1 MPILENY
8 NEFAGRHY
16 ETGSLRDA
24 LAWEGVRAP
33 HTGEALSEALLLGI
47 SGGIAFGYFTFH
59 YQGYPPHLVL
69 LTRNTFDPLQTI
81 YERLAIPRD
90 VRQTASADR
99 GAANLR
105 SALEEGHAAIV
116 QADAFS
122 LPWTLL
128 PPDERNWG
136 MAPLLVYGLDDEHA
150 WIAGPS
156 SQPLVIPAATLAA
169 ARGRVKKEKFRVTTP
184 GAPDFSRLPDAVE
197 AGIRQCLALF
207 TEPPPRGSKKNFGL
221 AALEHWAQL
230 LTNTRNKQS
239 WARYFAPG
247 RDLMMALAGNHTQPG
262 AFSWIET
269 WGFDGME
276 RAAYADFLDEAAVI
290 LERPAL
296 EDAAAG
302 FRHSHAQW
310 RQLAQMLLPEEVPAL
325 AETRQLLQRRYALL
339 DEQGM
344 DALPEMRRCH
354 ERQSAIFDTLSEDF
368 PMTEAELVSFREGLA
383 GQVLAIRATE
393 GEALAKLAEVLG
405 G

>member
-8 NEFAGRHY
+8 NEFTGRHH

-59 YQGYPPHLVL
+59 YQGYPPHLAL

-105 SALEEGHAAIV
+105 SALEDGHAAIV

-136 MAPLLVYGLDDEHA
+136 MAPLLVYGLDEEHA

-169 ARGRVKKEKFRVTTP
+169 ARGRVKKAKFRVTIP
-184 GAPDFSRLPDAVE
+184 GAPDFSRLESAVE
-197 AGIRQCLALF
+197 AGLRQCLSLF
-207 TEPPPRGSKKNFGL
+207 TEGPPRGSRKNFGL

-276 RAAYADFLDEAAVI
+276 RAVYADFLDEASAI

-296 EDAAAG
+296 EDVAES
-302 FRHSHAQW
+302 FRRSHAQW
-310 RQLAQMLLPEEVPAL
+310 RQLAHMLLPEDVPAL
-325 AETRQLLQRRYALL
+325 AETRQLLQQRYALL

-354 ERQSAIFDTLSEDF
+354 ARQAELFEQLGDDF
-368 PMTEAELVSFREGLA
+368 PMSEAELVTFREGLA
-383 GQVLAIRATE
+383 QQVLAIRATE
-393 GEALAKLAEVLG
+393 GEALAQLAEVLG

>member
-24 LAWEGVRAP
+24 LAWEAVRAP
-33 HTGEALSEALLLGI
+33 HTGAPLSEALLLGI

-90 VRQTASADR
+90 LRQTASADR

-136 MAPLLVYGLDDEHA
+136 MAPLLVYGLDEEHA
-150 WIAGPS
+150 WVAGPS

-184 GAPDFSRLPDAVE
+184 GAPDFSRLESAVE
-197 AGIRQCLALF
+197 AGLRQCLSLF
-207 TEPPPRGSKKNFGL
+207 TEPPPRGSRKNFGL

-290 LERPAL
+290 LDKPAL
-296 EDAAAG
+296 RDAAAG

-310 RQLAQMLLPEEVPAL
+310 RQLARMLLPDDVPAL
-325 AETRQLLQRRYALL
+325 AETRLLLQRRYALL

-354 ERQSAIFDTLSEDF
+354 ARQAELFEQLGDDF
-368 PMTEAELVSFREGLA
+368 PMSEAELTAFREGLA
-383 GQVLAIRATE
+383 QQVLAIRATE
-393 GEALAKLAEVLG
+393 GEALAQLAEVLG
-405 G
+405 S

>member
-8 NEFAGRHY
+8 NEFAGRHH

-33 HTGEALSEALLLGI
+33 HTGEPLSEALLLGI
-47 SGGIAFGYFTFH
+47 SGGITVGYFTFH

-136 MAPLLVYGLDDEHA
+136 MAPLLVYGLDEEYA

-197 AGIRQCLALF
+197 AGLRQCLSLF
-207 TEPPPRGSKKNFGL
+207 TEGPPRGSRKNFGL

-276 RAAYADFLDEAAVI
+276 RAVYADFLDEAAVI

-296 EDAAAG
+296 GDVAQG
-302 FRHSHAQW
+302 FRRSHAQW
-310 RQLAQMLLPEEVPAL
+310 RQLARLLLPDDVPAL
-325 AETRQLLQRRYALL
+325 AETRQLLQRRHALL
-339 DEQGM
+339 NERGM

-354 ERQSAIFDTLSEDF
+354 ARQAELFAQLSDDF
-368 PMTEAELVSFREGLA
+368 PMTEAELTAFREGLA
-383 GQVLAIRATE
+383 QQVLAIRATE
-393 GEALAKLAEVLG
+393 GEALERLAEVLG

>member
-1 MPILENY
+1 MPSP
-8 NEFAGRHY
+8 GRACARR
-16 ETGSLRDA
+16 TQA
-24 LAWEGVRAP
+24 KP
-33 HTGEALSEALLLGI
+33 LSEALLLGI
-47 SGGIAFGYFTFH
+47 SGGITVGYFTFH
-59 YQGYPPHLVL
+59 YQGYPPHLAL
-69 LTRNTFDPLQTI
+69 LARNTFDPLQTI

-136 MAPLLVYGLDDEHA
+136 MAPLLVYGLDEEYA

-184 GAPDFSRLPDAVE
+184 GAPDFSRLPRARSRR
-197 AGIRQCLALF
+197 ACASAFHCLPK
-207 TEPPPRGSKKNFGL
+207 PPPRGSRKNFGL

-262 AFSWIET
+262 AFSWIEL

-276 RAAYADFLDEAAVI
+276 RAVYADFLDEAAVI

-296 EDAAAG
+296 QDAAAG
-302 FRHSHAQW
+302 FRRSHAQW
-310 RQLAQMLLPEEVPAL
+310 RQLAHMLLPEEVPAL
-325 AETRQLLQRRYALL
+325 AETRQLLQRRYSLL
-339 DEQGM
+339 DEQGL

-354 ERQSAIFDTLSEDF
+354 ERQSALFDQLSEDF
-368 PMTEAELVSFREGLA
+368 PMSEAELVSFREGLA
-383 GQVLAIRATE
+383 QQVLAIRATE
-393 GEALAKLAEVLG
+393 GEALAQLAEVLG
-405 G
+405 S

>member
-105 SALEEGHAAIV
+105 SALEVGHAAIV
-116 QADAFS
+116 EADAFS

-136 MAPLLVYGLDDEHA
+136 MAPLLVYGLDEERA

-197 AGIRQCLALF
+197 AGLRQCLSLF
-207 TEPPPRGSKKNFGL
+207 TEGPPRGSRKNFGL

-262 AFSWIET
+262 AFSWIEL

-276 RAAYADFLDEAAVI
+276 RAVYADFLDEAAVI

-296 EDAAAG
+296 QDAAAG
-302 FRHSHAQW
+302 FRHSHALW
-310 RQLAQMLLPEEVPAL
+310 RQLAQMLLPDDVPAL

-354 ERQSAIFDTLSEDF
+354 ERQSALFAQLSEDF
-368 PMTEAELVSFREGLA
+368 PMSEAELVAFREGLA

-393 GEALAKLAEVLG
+393 GEALARLAEVLG

>member
-8 NEFAGRHY
+8 SEFAGRHH
-16 ETGSLRDA
+16 ETGTLRDA

-33 HTGEALSEALLLGI
+33 HTGEPLSEALLLGI
-47 SGGIAFGYFTFH
+47 SGGITVGYFTFH

-136 MAPLLVYGLDDEHA
+136 MAPLLVYGLDEEYA

-197 AGIRQCLALF
+197 AGLRQCLSLF
-207 TEPPPRGSKKNFGL
+207 TEGPPRGSRKNFGL

-276 RAAYADFLDEAAVI
+276 RAAIRGLPRRGLRHPRAARARGRA
-290 LERPAL
+290 ES
-296 EDAAAG
+296 
-302 FRHSHAQW
+302 FRRSHAQW
-310 RQLAQMLLPEEVPAL
+310 RQLARLLLPEAVPAL
-325 AETRQLLQRRYALL
+325 AETRQLLQRRHALL
-339 DEQGM
+339 NERGM

-354 ERQSAIFDTLSEDF
+354 ARQAELFAQLSDDF
-368 PMTEAELVSFREGLA
+368 PMTEAELTAFREGLA
-383 GQVLAIRATE
+383 QQVLAIRATE
-393 GEALAKLAEVLG
+393 GEALAQLAEVLG